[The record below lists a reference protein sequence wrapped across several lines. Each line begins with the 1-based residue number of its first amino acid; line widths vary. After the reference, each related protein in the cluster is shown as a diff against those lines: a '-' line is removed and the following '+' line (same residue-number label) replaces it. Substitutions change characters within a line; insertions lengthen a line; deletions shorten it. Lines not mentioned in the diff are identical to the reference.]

1 MIAAILPLAGANGD
15 PKGPIALASLLAL
28 MVWAIMVLAAVAKLG
43 FIADLISKP
52 TALWGLCAYGSRENV
67 TA

>member
-1 MIAAILPLAGANGD
+1 
-15 PKGPIALASLLAL
+15 
-28 MVWAIMVLAAVAKLG
+28 MVGAIMVLAAVAKLG